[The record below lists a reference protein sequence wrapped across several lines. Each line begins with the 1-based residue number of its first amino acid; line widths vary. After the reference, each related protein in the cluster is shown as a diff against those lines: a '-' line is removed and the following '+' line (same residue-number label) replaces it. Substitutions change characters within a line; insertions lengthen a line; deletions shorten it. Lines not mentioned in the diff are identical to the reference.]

1 VYVWDVLK
9 LLREYL
15 DTMTAAG
22 PEIQG
27 EVMPGAHIVGD
38 RIFIGAGSVVEPGAL
53 IKGPAYI
60 GCNTQVRHGAY
71 VRERVLVGDHCV
83 VGHATEIK
91 DTILL
96 DRAHAAHF
104 AYLGDSIVGNH
115 ANLGAGTRLAN
126 LKLDNS
132 TVKIRAADVVYDTGM
147 RKLGAVIGDRVQTG
161 CNTVTNPGTLLE
173 PDCRV
178 YALTSPRGFYPRYHH
193 TLDGAHRDGHVA
205 DVRSGSAGYARW
217 SLTPAYRSWRCWRCW
232 RCTLSSL
239 RRKSPCFRSARRG

>member
-1 VYVWDVLK
+1 MLTPADFFDTTEYAHRALFEDARVVYVWDALK

-15 DTMTAAG
+15 DSLIH

-27 EVMPGAHIVGD
+27 EVMPGAYITGD

-60 GCNTQVRHGAY
+60 GRNTQVRHGAY
-71 VRERVLVGDHCV
+71 VRERVLVGDNCV

-104 AYLGDSIVGNH
+104 AYLGDSIIGSH

-126 LKLDNS
+126 LKLDGS
-132 TVKIRAADVVYDTGM
+132 TVKIRMPDGVYDTGM
-147 RKLGAVIGDRVQTG
+147 RKLGAVVGDRVQTG

-178 YALTSPRGFYPRYHH
+178 YALTSPRGYYPRG
-193 TLDGAHRDGHVA
+193 TII
-205 DVRSGSAGYARW
+205 RSTARLETAVLQAPAVGTRGDPPSSPGEGSHGG
-217 SLTPAYRSWRCWRCW
+217 L
-232 RCTLSSL
+232 
-239 RRKSPCFRSARRG
+239 

>member
-1 VYVWDVLK
+1 MLTPADFFDLSQYAHRALFEDARVEYVWDVLK

-15 DTMTAAG
+15 DSVIC
-22 PEIQG
+22 PEIRG
-27 EVMPGAHIVGD
+27 EVMSGAYITGD

-60 GCNTQVRHGAY
+60 GRNTQVRHGAY

-96 DRAHAAHF
+96 DHAHAAHF

-115 ANLGAGTRLAN
+115 TNLGAGTRLAN
-126 LKLDNS
+126 LKLDGS
-132 TVKIRAADVVYDTGM
+132 TIKVRLADAVHDTGM
-147 RKLGAVIGDRVQTG
+147 RKLGAVLGDRVQTG

-173 PDCRV
+173 PDCRA
-178 YALTSPRGFYPRYHH
+178 YALTSPRGFYPRG
-193 TLDGAHRDGHVA
+193 TIIR
-205 DVRSGSAGYARW
+205 
-217 SLTPAYRSWRCWRCW
+217 T
-232 RCTLSSL
+232 
-239 RRKSPCFRSARRG
+239 SARLETSRLQELGGDSVPAPGGGSRGGV